1 MSKLLD
7 LLAQQHAIAEQQNA
21 IAEQIKTLQ
30 SNEEEAKVM
39 KFVEELEALRNKYGY
54 KVPDFVDVVHSL
66 HQIKTP
72 AKTPKS
78 VSEDVP
84 KAPKEPSDKW
94 KVQID
99 GVEFILKKAKQGIA
113 SQAMKDKGFKTY
125 ALFLADLM
133 QKNEVDTFE
142 ALIDKLKAEKI

>member
-7 LLAQQHAIAEQQNA
+7 LLAQQKSLEA
-21 IAEQIKTLQ
+21 QIESLKADA
-30 SNEEEAKVM
+30 NEAKVLDL
-39 KFVEELEALRNKYGY
+39 VEELDALREKHGY
-54 KVPDFVDVVHSL
+54 NEADFVSVVLSYYHL
-66 HQIKTP
+66 ETP
-72 AKTPKS
+72 AKTRKS
-78 VSEDVP
+78 VSENVP
-84 KAPKEPSDKW
+84 KTPKEPSDKW
-94 KVQID
+94 KVTID

-133 QKNEVDTFE
+133 KKNEVDTFE

>member
-7 LLAQQHAIAEQQNA
+7 LLAQQKQLE
-21 IAEQIKTLQ
+21 EQIKNLRE
-30 SNEEEAKVM
+30 NEEEAKVIE
-39 KFVEELEALRNKYGY
+39 FVEELETLRDKYGY
-54 KVPDFVDVVHSL
+54 SVAEFVDVVHSL

-78 VSEDVP
+78 VSDDAP

>member
-7 LLAQQHAIAEQQNA
+7 LLAQQKQLE
-21 IAEQIKTLQ
+21 EQIKSLQ
-30 SNEEEAKVM
+30 SNEQEAKVM
-39 KFVEELEALRNKYGY
+39 KFVEELEALRNKYAY
-54 KVPDFVDVVHSL
+54 TVPDFIDVVHSY
-66 HQIKTP
+66 HRIKSP
-72 AKTPKS
+72 AKTSKS
-78 VSEDVP
+78 VSDNAP

-125 ALFLADLM
+125 SLFLADLM
-133 QKNEVDTFE
+133 KKNEVDTFE
-142 ALIDKLKAEKI
+142 ALIDKLKAVKI